1 MSINSGSTR
10 RDRNREAVR
19 KFRKKEREEDR
30 EIESLYRSNE
40 EKIARL
46 EKLAEQLSAELKDDQ
61 TTVISTVSVTN
72 LKFDI
77 DHAIPQCRSVPNL
90 RVRSI
95 NPLRV

>member
-61 TTVISTVSVTN
+61 TTVTSTASVTN

-77 DHAIPQCRSVPNL
+77 DHAFLSA
-90 RVRSI
+90 VRCLI
-95 NPLRV
+95 YGFGP